1 MRILIIEDEKKISG
15 FIKRG
20 LKEEGYAVDTAF
32 DGLEGYAL
40 GKTEEYDLII
50 LDLMLPKLDG
60 LSVCRKLRENK
71 VKAAII
77 ILTAKDK
84 VPDKVTGLDSGA
96 DDYLTKP
103 FAFEELL
110 ARIRNLLRKNK
121 SAETGLLKA
130 KDLVMDLMSHKV
142 KRAGK
147 DIVLTGKEFGL
158 LEYLLRNAGTVVT
171 RTMISEHVWDINFDT
186 FSNTVDVYIN
196 HLREKVDT
204 GYADKLIYTVRR
216 RGYTLKG

>member
-1 MRILIIEDEKKISG
+1 
-15 FIKRG
+15 
-20 LKEEGYAVDTAF
+20 
-32 DGLEGYAL
+32 
-40 GKTEEYDLII
+40 
-50 LDLMLPKLDG
+50 
-60 LSVCRKLRENK
+60 
-71 VKAAII
+71 
-77 ILTAKDK
+77 